1 MMELRSVIARTVQK
15 YDIWFPLSVEKLG
28 FDEEEF
34 FSGIMDHFTIG
45 VPKCELVFRER
56 EGGLIEL

>member
-1 MMELRSVIARTVQK
+1 MIARTVQK